1 MEESRRHSSD
11 LQLLNGAEVCMM
23 EKKRSGCVEQG
34 RTREVG
40 QMGKDGGPKRT
51 RELHRQKE
59 AEGLVRKGY

>member
-1 MEESRRHSSD
+1 
-11 LQLLNGAEVCMM
+11 MM